1 MFLTPFKAINLK
13 FSVNKFHKQNYELYL
28 WFKKKCGLTALCSP
42 RELCLYLGSCN
53 AMQCTSGDTLNPIY
67 REEGREVCVGGM
79 LSFPVCPV
87 CLVFTNACAHVC
99 AKSLNQLKLCFIL
112 THPEILS
119 TVEVK
124 DPTFPSTCL

>member
-1 MFLTPFKAINLK
+1 MNFICGLR
-13 FSVNKFHKQNYELYL
+13 
-28 WFKKKCGLTALCSP
+28 KKCGLTALCSP
-42 RELCLYLGSCN
+42 RELCLYLDSCN
-53 AMQCTSGDTLNPIY
+53 AMQYTSGDTLHPIY
-67 REEGREVCVGGM
+67 REEGREVCVGGV

-87 CLVFTNACAHVC
+87 CLVFTIACVLVC

-112 THPEILS
+112 THPEILF

>member
-1 MFLTPFKAINLK
+1 MNFICGLR
-13 FSVNKFHKQNYELYL
+13 
-28 WFKKKCGLTALCSP
+28 KKCGLTALCSP
-42 RELCLYLGSCN
+42 RELCLYLDSCN
-53 AMQCTSGDTLNPIY
+53 AMQCTSGDTLHPID
-67 REEGREVCVGGM
+67 REEGREVCVWGV

-87 CLVFTNACAHVC
+87 CLVFTIACALVC
-99 AKSLNQLKLCFIL
+99 AKSLNQLKLCLIL